1 MVENNKR
8 IAEIDSQLR
17 QAEVNLKYQE
27 LQAPVSERSL
37 ICKPT
42 RQALSRIPVNRFSKL
57 FPMTP

>member
-27 LQAPVSERSL
+27 LQA
-37 ICKPT
+37 
-42 RQALSRIPVNRFSKL
+42 RFR
-57 FPMTP
+57 TV